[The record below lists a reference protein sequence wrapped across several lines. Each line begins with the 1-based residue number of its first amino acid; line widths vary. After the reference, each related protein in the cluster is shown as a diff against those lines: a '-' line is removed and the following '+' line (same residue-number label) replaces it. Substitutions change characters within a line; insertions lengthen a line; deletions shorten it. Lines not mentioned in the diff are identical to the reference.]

1 MTKTKM
7 DNDLISRRRIRY
19 ELGESTMPK
28 RYREFCLRVID
39 SERLTPTAKIAM
51 PMKVIKKFYTEK
63 HIGGRKFYIAKCPN
77 CNSRLEHNSLNNYCG
92 NCGQR
97 LDWEEQ
103 DE

>member
-28 RYREFCLRVID
+28 RYRDFCLRVID

-51 PMKVIKKFYTEK
+51 PMKVIKRIYTEK
-63 HIGGRKFYIAKCPN
+63 HIGGRTIYIVKCHN
-77 CNSRLEHNSLNNYCG
+77 CNSRLEYNSLSNYCG